1 MESDTARLID
11 PIQNILSHLDRR
23 SPSEAQVLC
32 PQYPQETPLLKMRVS
47 QQLLS

>member
-23 SPSEAQVLC
+23 SPSEAQELC
-32 PQYPQETPLLKMRVS
+32 PQHPEQAPLL
-47 QQLLS
+47 